1 MGAGKLIFIGLDGVG
16 LELATALARK
26 GVMPHLGRLIS
37 AGAAWATAS
46 PLPEVSPVCWT
57 TMFSGTDPGEH
68 GVFGFGEHLPGSYQ
82 VRPVDAGAVRVPRL
96 WDRLSALG
104 RRAVVANV
112 PLTYPASAIA
122 GVMVSGFVA
131 PELTR
136 AVHPPGWL
144 ARLEAIGYRPEG
156 DLDVGRVDPAAFIAD
171 QARTLDTRLALFREL
186 LDEPWDLYAAV
197 FTDTDRVNHFLWP
210 ALVDDA
216 HPLAKPA
223 REIYARID
231 AFLGEMLRRFAA
243 ELDAGALSLLIAA
256 DHSFGPI
263 RSEVYLNP
271 WLIEAGYL
279 KVEGPPGAERILPET
294 TALALDPG
302 RIYLHRA
309 GRFPAGR
316 PLDDAQ
322 ARELV
327 EGIRSGLMSL
337 RFKRITREGCGICVV
352 EDAPIAA
359 VQAGREL
366 YQGPHAHLGPDLVA
380 TPAPGFSL
388 RAGLGRGAVY
398 GLSHLTGTHQPAGAL
413 ALAWPPLPPQRRPPT
428 VQGLYGL
435 MTETLGL
442 TALA

>member
-1 MGAGKLIFIGLDGVG
+1 MAKGKLIFIGLDGVG
-16 LELATALARK
+16 LELAAALARK
-26 GVMPHLGRLIS
+26 GVMPHLGRLMA

-57 TMFSGTDPGEH
+57 SMFSGAGPGEH

-82 VRPVDAGAVRVPRL
+82 VRPVDAGAVKVPRL

-112 PLTYPASAIA
+112 PLTYPAGAIA
-122 GVMVSGFVA
+122 GIMVSGFVA

-156 DLDVGRVDPAAFIAD
+156 DLDVGRADAAAFIAD
-171 QARTLDTRLALFREL
+171 QARTLATRLALFTEL

-210 ALVDDA
+210 ALADDA
-216 HPLAKPA
+216 HPLAGPV
-223 REIYARID
+223 RDIYARID
-231 AFLGEMLRRFAA
+231 GFIGRVLERFAHGL
-243 ELDAGALSLLIAA
+243 ESGELSLLVAA

-279 KVEGPPGAERILPET
+279 KVDGPPGAERILAET

-316 PLDDAQ
+316 PLGEAQ
-322 ARELV
+322 ARGLI
-327 EGIRSGLMSL
+327 EGIRSGLTSL
-337 RFKRITREGCGICVV
+337 RFKRVTREGCGICVV

-359 VQAGREL
+359 VHAGREL

-398 GLSHLTGTHQPAGAL
+398 GLSHLTGTHQPRGAL
-413 ALAWPPLPPQRRPPT
+413 ALAWPPIPEDRRPPA
-428 VQGLYGL
+428 VQGLHGL
-435 MTETLGL
+435 MAEMLGL
-442 TALA
+442 A